1 MKNIKVAPKSYW
13 VETAS
18 DKSLREIIENADD
31 EQ

>member
-1 MKNIKVAPKSYW
+1 MGNINIAPKSYW

-18 DKSLREIIENADD
+18 DKSLKEIIKDAED